1 MSEIVDHKIEEYIE
15 KNSSFEPDILK
26 DLNKET
32 YLKVLNPRMLSGH
45 LQGRFLSIISKLI
58 KPKKILEI
66 GTYTGYS
73 TICMAEGLIENG
85 VIHTIDI
92 NEELSS
98 IQNKY
103 FKKTSNNNSFVQYVG
118 DAKNIIDNIN
128 ETFDLVFLDADKENY
143 IEYYKLFIDKVKKG
157 GLIIADNVLW
167 TGKVVD
173 PENHDDGRQHV
184 LLGLNQLDPSRA
196 GCRNHLQVPLQEV
209 LLQSGRRCLLQVL
222 VTF

>member
-15 KNSSFEPDILK
+15 KNSSVEPDILK
-26 DLNKET
+26 DLKKET

-73 TICMAEGLIENG
+73 AICMAEGLIENG
-85 VIHTIDI
+85 AIHTIDI

-103 FKKTSNNNSFVQYVG
+103 FKKTSNNNSIIQYVG
-118 DAKNIIDNIN
+118 DAKNIINNIN

-143 IEYYKLFIDKVKKG
+143 IKYYKLFIDKVKKG

-173 PENHDDGRQHV
+173 PENHDDNLTNYLIDFNKMIAEDNRV
-184 LLGLNQLDPSRA
+184 ENIILPLRDGLNIILK
-196 GCRNHLQVPLQEV
+196 N
-209 LLQSGRRCLLQVL
+209 
-222 VTF
+222 

>member
-1 MSEIVDHKIEEYIE
+1 MSKIVNNKIEDYIE
-15 KNSSFEPDILK
+15 KNSSKEPQILK

-73 TICMAEGLIENG
+73 AICMAEGLINKG
-85 VIHTIDI
+85 IIHTIDI
-92 NEELSS
+92 NEELVS
-98 IQNKY
+98 IQKKY
-103 FKKTSNNNSFVQYVG
+103 FKKTRTTNSIIQHVG
-118 DAKNIIDNIN
+118 DAKEIIGKID

-143 IEYYKLFIDKVKKG
+143 IKYYNLCIDKVRSG

-167 TGKVVD
+167 TGKVID
-173 PENHDDGRQHV
+173 PKSYDDELTQYLIDFNTIINQDDRVENIILPLRD
-184 LLGLNQLDPSRA
+184 GLNIIIK
-196 GCRNHLQVPLQEV
+196 N
-209 LLQSGRRCLLQVL
+209 
-222 VTF
+222 

>member
-1 MSEIVDHKIEEYIE
+1 MSEIIDHKIEEYIE
-15 KNSSFEPDILK
+15 KNSSVEPDILK

-73 TICMAEGLIENG
+73 AICMAEGLIENG

-103 FKKTSNNNSFVQYVG
+103 FKKTSNNNSIVQYVG
-118 DAKNIIDNIN
+118 DAKNIINNIN

-167 TGKVVD
+167 TGKVVE
-173 PENHDDGRQHV
+173 PEKYDDDLTKYLVDFNKIIAEDNRV
-184 LLGLNQLDPSRA
+184 ENIILPLRDGLNIILKS
-196 GCRNHLQVPLQEV
+196 
-209 LLQSGRRCLLQVL
+209 
-222 VTF
+222 

>member
-1 MSEIVDHKIEEYIE
+1 MREIIDHKIEQYIE
-15 KNSSFEPDILK
+15 KNSSVEPDILK

-73 TICMAEGLIENG
+73 AICMAEGLIENG

-103 FKKTSNNNSFVQYVG
+103 FKKTSNNNSIVQYVG
-118 DAKNIIDNIN
+118 DALNIINNIN

-167 TGKVVD
+167 TAKVVE
-173 PENHDDGRQHV
+173 PEKYDELTKYLVDFNKIIAEDNRVENIILPLRD
-184 LLGLNQLDPSRA
+184 GLNIILKS
-196 GCRNHLQVPLQEV
+196 
-209 LLQSGRRCLLQVL
+209 
-222 VTF
+222 

>member
-1 MSEIVDHKIEEYIE
+1 MSEIIDHKIEEYIE
-15 KNSSFEPDILK
+15 KNSSVEPDILK

-73 TICMAEGLIENG
+73 AICMAEGLIENG

-103 FKKTSNNNSFVQYVG
+103 FKKTSNNNSIIQYVG
-118 DAKNIIDNIN
+118 DAKNIINNIN

-173 PENHDDGRQHV
+173 PENHDDNLTNYLIDFNKMIAEDNRV
-184 LLGLNQLDPSRA
+184 ENIILPLRDGLNIILK
-196 GCRNHLQVPLQEV
+196 N
-209 LLQSGRRCLLQVL
+209 
-222 VTF
+222 

>member
-15 KNSSFEPDILK
+15 KNSSVEPDVLK

-73 TICMAEGLIENG
+73 AICMAEGLIENG

-103 FKKTSNNNSFVQYVG
+103 FKKTSNNNSIIQYVG
-118 DAKNIIDNIN
+118 DAKNIINNIN

-143 IEYYKLFIDKVKKG
+143 IKYYKLFIDKVKKG

-173 PENHDDGRQHV
+173 PENHDDDLTNYLIDFNKMIAEDNRV
-184 LLGLNQLDPSRA
+184 ENIILPLRDGLNIILK
-196 GCRNHLQVPLQEV
+196 N
-209 LLQSGRRCLLQVL
+209 
-222 VTF
+222 

>member
-1 MSEIVDHKIEEYIE
+1 MNEFIIKEILDYIE
-15 KNSSFEPDILK
+15 NNSQREPELLK
-26 DLNKET
+26 ELNRET
-32 YLKVLNPRMLSGH
+32 HLKILNPRMLSGH

-73 TICMAEGLIENG
+73 AICMAEGLIENG

-103 FKKTSNNNSFVQYVG
+103 FKKTSNNNSIIQYVG
-118 DAKNIIDNIN
+118 DAKNIINNIN

-143 IEYYKLFIDKVKKG
+143 IKYYKLFIDKVKKG

-173 PENHDDGRQHV
+173 PENHDDDLTNYLIDFNKMIAEDNRV
-184 LLGLNQLDPSRA
+184 ENIILPLRDGLNIILK
-196 GCRNHLQVPLQEV
+196 N
-209 LLQSGRRCLLQVL
+209 
-222 VTF
+222 

>member
-15 KNSSFEPDILK
+15 KNSSVEPNILK

-73 TICMAEGLIENG
+73 AICMAEGLIENG

-103 FKKTSNNNSFVQYVG
+103 FKKTSNNNSIIQYVG
-118 DAKNIIDNIN
+118 DAKNIINNIN

-143 IEYYKLFIDKVKKG
+143 IKYYKLFIDKVKKG

-173 PENHDDGRQHV
+173 PENHDDNLTNYLIDFNKMIAEDNRV
-184 LLGLNQLDPSRA
+184 ENIILPLRDGLNIILK
-196 GCRNHLQVPLQEV
+196 N
-209 LLQSGRRCLLQVL
+209 
-222 VTF
+222 